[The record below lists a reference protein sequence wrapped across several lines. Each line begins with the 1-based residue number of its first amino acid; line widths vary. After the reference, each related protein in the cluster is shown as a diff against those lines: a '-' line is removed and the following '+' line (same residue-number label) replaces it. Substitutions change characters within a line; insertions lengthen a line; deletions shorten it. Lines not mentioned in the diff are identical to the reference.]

1 MSHSRKQKILFTF
14 NQFLLDYIFQLDEN
28 IHNIGSSSLLSYPEI
43 VVDCLNNSNN
53 KSFSISFIIWWL
65 NFVEH
70 QIFFNNFFTCCKNL
84 LLKRYES
91 HHSLPNI
98 FNSVRGSFRLN
109 AVPFTE

>member
-70 QIFFNNFFTCCKNL
+70 QIFLNNFFTCCKNL
-84 LLKRYES
+84 LKE
-91 HHSLPNI
+91 
-98 FNSVRGSFRLN
+98 V
-109 AVPFTE
+109 